1 MILYIILGIILIIN
15 ITTII
20 LAVMSFKTSKNE
32 YYSDDTIDFATIVFD
47 NQRELNLLK
56 LQAYSFKFVDKNLIN
71 KIYIFYQ
78 DSGKRDMKDVIAYY
92 PEYLQDKVVVLY
104 FDDMNFNKSITLMTN
119 KELWWLQQYIKL
131 YLAKLIEKEYY
142 CVLDAKN
149 HFIKNVGKK
158 DFFTDDGKYYI
169 FISDGCNTDGHHNF
183 SKNSFKYFGIKP
195 EYNISKKIFISM
207 STPFIFDKKQVIQMF
222 NNIEKNEKT
231 SFENWFL
238 SKGVLIDIKIFL
250 LILYSGFMPKY
261 LKEFLEKL
269 W

>member
-1 MILYIILGIILIIN
+1 
-15 ITTII
+15 
-20 LAVMSFKTSKNE
+20 
-32 YYSDDTIDFATIVFD
+32 
-47 NQRELNLLK
+47 
-56 LQAYSFKFVDKNLIN
+56 
-71 KIYIFYQ
+71 
-78 DSGKRDMKDVIAYY
+78 
-92 PEYLQDKVVVLY
+92 
-104 FDDMNFNKSITLMTN
+104 MTN

-238 SKGVLIDIKIFL
+238 SNKNITEFYIYGAFIEYNKSQNHKFKKIIHTSLHNNPNTDWSLKFVNDKLYLEDNWKVFGLHRKAPPQMSSEYKENLINMYKQFYDDKIIAFITEN
-250 LILYSGFMPKY
+250 ILK
-261 LKEFLEKL
+261 
-269 W
+269 